1 MNINDYHVL
10 KDLLKELSSDLE
22 ELNRE
27 LQYNR
32 RCIREAEVYAK
43 SFMSSEPEDYRYF
56 SPRDAETVHGEEIR
70 RTYSDKLRYE
80 KACQSLEQKRE
91 VLLHRISN
99 LESIVEHE
107 DCDLGFL
114 KIQEEER
121 QRIARDLHDTSLQNL
136 THLIHK
142 TELSSLYIEK
152 DPVQAKLELSL
163 INKVLRETIDEIRNT
178 IYDLRP
184 MIFDDLGFK
193 AAVERLLDSIN
204 DRKQYEMKVSVEET
218 SCENNLVLASV
229 YRMIKECLNN
239 IVKYAECSEIELSC
253 KMKNGICVVVVKDNG
268 KGFDVEN
275 YDREKHFGLSL
286 MKERI
291 ELLWG
296 KLQITS
302 KPGEGTEVLIEIPF
316 YIYNK

>member
-1 MNINDYHVL
+1 MNINDYHTL
-10 KDLLKELSSDLE
+10 SDLLKELYSDLE

-27 LQYNR
+27 LQYNK

-43 SFMSSEPEDYRYF
+43 SFMNSEPEDYRYF
-56 SPRDAETVHGEEIR
+56 SPRDAETVHGEEIK
-70 RTYSDKLRYE
+70 RTHSEKLGYE
-80 KACQSLEQKRE
+80 KACQSLEQKKE
-91 VLLHRISN
+91 ILLHRISS
-99 LESIVEHE
+99 LKSIIEHE

-152 DPVQAKLELSL
+152 DPVKAKLELSL
-163 INKVLRETIDEIRNT
+163 INKGLRETIDEIRNT

-184 MIFDDLGFK
+184 MIFDDLGLK

-204 DRKQYEMKVSVEET
+204 DRKQYEIRASVEEIV
-218 SCENNLVLASV
+218 CGNNLVLASV

-239 IVKYAECSEIELSC
+239 IVKYAECSQIDLSC
-253 KMKNGICVVVVKDNG
+253 RMKDGICVIIVRDNG
-268 KGFDVEN
+268 KGFEVEK
-275 YDREKHFGLSL
+275 YDKEKHFGLSL
-286 MKERI
+286 MRERI

-316 YIYNK
+316 YIYDK